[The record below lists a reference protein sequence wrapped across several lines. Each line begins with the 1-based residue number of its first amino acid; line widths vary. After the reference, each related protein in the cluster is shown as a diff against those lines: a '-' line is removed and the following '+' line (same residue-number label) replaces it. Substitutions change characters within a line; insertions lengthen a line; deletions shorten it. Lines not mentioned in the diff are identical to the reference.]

1 MGILGYPNMDDDN
14 QGGAFGDYS
23 EIYSNYSDDK
33 QNDESV
39 ADEEFYAET
48 SAHDI
53 GNGSEQAG
61 FSDNKNFEQEVQQQ
75 PVIDE
80 NMPPQKPHQKNNL
93 IGYLIVLGLLLIA
106 AVGMFLYKQ
115 HNAASTQEQTM
126 GDYFYDKASGDN
138 PQALSGEQTATIDV
152 DLTEPAGVNNE
163 NQSVVQQPKAE
174 ETAQEFVNDGA
185 QAADSYGR
193 ILVRKGNFDNAQ
205 MVQSVKDS
213 IDFFI
218 ENPELAA
225 ATVKA
230 GDDAYELL
238 EAAGAKDAYEKA
250 CCGSCDAAYNK

>member
-1 MGILGYPNMDDDN
+1 MTN
-14 QGGAFGDYS
+14 F
-23 EIYSNYSDDK
+23 
-33 QNDESV
+33 
-39 ADEEFYAET
+39 
-48 SAHDI
+48 
-53 GNGSEQAG
+53 
-61 FSDNKNFEQEVQQQ
+61 DNKLNINNIPKAYTPSAKKE
-75 PVIDE
+75 DA
-80 NMPPQKPHQKNNL
+80 KP
-93 IGYLIVLGLLLIA
+93 
-106 AVGMFLYKQ
+106 
-115 HNAASTQEQTM
+115 
-126 GDYFYDKASGDN
+126 
-138 PQALSGEQTATIDV
+138 
-152 DLTEPAGVNNE
+152 
-163 NQSVVQQPKAE
+163 QPKAE

-205 MVQSVKDS
+205 MVQTVKDS